1 MRNILWCL
9 LILTLILGCSKDKC
23 SYDREISF
31 IFINGWYAPQVPHHG
46 IVYSYEKGSG
56 FVNPIDSV
64 SITSFEKSTRPSI
77 FDKDTA
83 GLSCLVCSLIETE
96 QIDHNHDLRI
106 VVDDT
111 LFYDISKQKLSRIKL
126 SYWTMGGPME
136 WSVVS
141 SLSVNSHDDDNPT
154 PEGSL
159 SISNKFVRI
168 QRK

>member
-83 GLSCLVCSLIETE
+83 GFSCLVCSLIETE

-111 LFYDISKQKLSRIKL
+111 LFYDISKQKLSMVKL

-141 SLSVNSHDDDNPT
+141 SLSVNGHDDENPT

-159 SISNKFVRI
+159 SISNKYVRI

>member
-1 MRNILWCL
+1 MRNILRCL
-9 LILTLILGCSKDKC
+9 LILVLILGCSKDKRN
-23 SYDREISF
+23 YDREISF

-56 FVNPIDSV
+56 FVNPVDSI

-83 GLSCLVCSLIETE
+83 GFSCLVCSLIET
-96 QIDHNHDLRI
+96 
-106 VVDDT
+106 DDT

>member
-9 LILTLILGCSKDKC
+9 LILALILECSKDKC
-23 SYDREISF
+23 NYDREISF
-31 IFINGWYAPQVPHHG
+31 IFINGWYAPQVPHHV

-56 FVNPIDSV
+56 FVNPVDSI

-83 GLSCLVCSLIETE
+83 GFSCLVCSLIETE
-96 QIDHNHDLRI
+96 KIDHNHDLRI

-111 LFYDISKQKLSRIKL
+111 LFYDISKL